1 MLVVVVS
8 ATGSDRVGVVSATA
22 VAQSRRRPH
31 RPAAAGMLPAPKL
44 HALHGY
50 SLVKPEPQRAQ
61 RTSKRR
67 ADSDT
72 PIDSSRSRAPA
83 SSRSA
88 SLCKGVHWG

>member
-1 MLVVVVS
+1 MGLLVVVS
-8 ATGSDRVGVVSATA
+8 AIGSMGGGSECNCS
-22 VAQSRRRPH
+22 AQSRRRPH
-31 RPAAAGMLPAPKL
+31 RPAAAGMSPAPKL

-88 SLCKGVHWG
+88 SLCKGVRWG